1 MPDSMPRASGV
12 ERCDVGFV
20 ILPTSHSSTHGERL
34 ISTRMVCVMPS
45 DHPLAKRKRI
55 RPADLAGERFVSHPY
70 PLESRLHID
79 ALFASYGIERRLQV
93 ETQVSVGV
101 CAMVATGLGVS
112 LVDPITALEHRGG
125 GLTFLPFE
133 PVMVMDHGSG
143 RRE

>member
-1 MPDSMPRASGV
+1 M
-12 ERCDVGFV
+12 
-20 ILPTSHSSTHGERL
+20 
-34 ISTRMVCVMPS
+34 
-45 DHPLAKRKRI
+45 
-55 RPADLAGERFVSHPY
+55 
-70 PLESRLHID
+70 HID
-79 ALFASYGIERRLQV
+79 ALFASYGIERRLKV

-143 RRE
+143 RSE